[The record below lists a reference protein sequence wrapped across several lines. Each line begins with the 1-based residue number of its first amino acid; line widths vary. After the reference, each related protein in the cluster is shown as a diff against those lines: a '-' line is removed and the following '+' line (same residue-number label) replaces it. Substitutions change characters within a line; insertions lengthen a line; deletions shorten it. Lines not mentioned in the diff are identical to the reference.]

1 MNDQIVQI
9 LKKIFSISYKKI
21 AHLLEKLTPL
31 FKKSFKP
38 KLRHGKKCMSLKD
51 ALVALF
57 YKIKTGC
64 PWRQIP
70 EYFGNWRTI
79 YGWYRK
85 VALANF
91 FENLYKK
98 LVIAL
103 QKEKPDFLN
112 DLIADGTLIPAKN
125 GGIYAKRNP
134 RAQNKSVVN
143 VMFVSNGKGLPLNF
157 LIASGVTHDSQLLQP
172 IFISSRDVIKSTGRS
187 IVHADKGFDSSQIRR
202 FLIKNNYWV
211 QIPHR
216 KFKNRMFAKQS
227 RDRKRG
233 RIERLFAR
241 LKQFKSVLITF
252 DRLAESFKLD
262 IFIAISCI
270 FAEKTSRKSLDL
282 CFSSI

>member
-1 MNDQIVQI
+1 MNDQIVQL

-21 AHLLEKLTPL
+21 AYLLEKLIPL
-31 FKKSFKP
+31 FKKSFRP

-70 EYFGNWRTI
+70 ECFGNWRTI

-91 FENLYKK
+91 FENFYKK

-103 QKEKPDFLN
+103 QKEKPDFLK

-134 RAQNKSVVN
+134 RAQNKSVTN
-143 VMFVSNGKGLPLNF
+143 VMFLSNGKGLPLNF

-172 IFISSRDVIKSTGRS
+172 IFITSRDVIKSAKNS
-187 IVHADKGFDSSQIRR
+187 IVHADKGFDLREIRR

-211 QIPHR
+211 QIPYR
-216 KFKNRMFAKQS
+216 KFKNRMYAK
-227 RDRKRG
+227 RPIDRKRG

-241 LKQFKSVLITF
+241 LKQFKSILLTF
-252 DRLAESFKLD
+252 NRSINSFKLD

-270 FAEKTSRKSLDL
+270 FTEKVSRKSLDL